1 MPDMDLLLRG
11 TIVTPG
17 ATLENGWFAVEGGR
31 IIATGQ
37 GPDAPAA
44 ARTIDHGD
52 ALILPGVLDG
62 QTHATSA
69 KGMAGIAE
77 TTRGALAGGVTT
89 LVDMPYDNP
98 LPLDRPKRL
107 AEARAAGRDGLK
119 WSPFHGDSFSLRVA
133 ATYLRGA
140 PVWDGADILN
150 TPGSGRYVARGA
162 TGWFADQGH
171 DQ

>member
-11 TIVTPG
+11 TIITPA
-17 ATLENGWFAVEGGR
+17 ATLQGGWIAVSGGR
-31 IIATGQ
+31 IAAVGP

-52 ALILPGVLDG
+52 
-62 QTHATSA
+62 
-69 KGMAGIAE
+69 
-77 TTRGALAGGVTT
+77 
-89 LVDMPYDNP
+89 
-98 LPLDRPKRL
+98 
-107 AEARAAGRDGLK
+107 GLK
-119 WSPFHGDSFSLRVA
+119 CSPFHGDSFSLRVA